1 MANGERRARL
11 TKSALR
17 ALKTAREAA
26 RRASRSDFT
35 PPADLARGA
44 SSTPSIPPSMPPVE
58 RFTPTPLPSESAP
71 QPSAAPSARRARS
84 SATPPGSTP
93 PSSTP
98 AGTTP
103 PRPRRGERRGER
115 SAERRGFGAAN
126 PTAATPSAPLTSEE
140 AELVELIDRLAVVA
154 DGSGLAEIEIAAAG
168 TRVVVRSRAA
178 LAASN
183 VVAVSG
189 AAAPAA
195 SSATSTPALVPPEGS
210 AAPKAA
216 AAAPSPSSAS
226 AAFVA
231 APLTG
236 VFYSARTPGD
246 DPLIAVGSIVAV
258 GQPIGLIEAM
268 KLFNE
273 IKSDRAGRVVR
284 VFAENGRLVK
294 AKAPIIEVE
303 PA

>member
-17 ALKTAREAA
+17 ALQTAREAA

-44 SSTPSIPPSMPPVE
+44 SSTPSMPPVE

-71 QPSAAPSARRARS
+71 QPIAAPSARRARS
-84 SATPPGSTP
+84 DVTP
-93 PSSTP
+93 PSFTP
-98 AGTTP
+98 VGTTP

-115 SAERRGFGAAN
+115 SAERRGFGLAN
-126 PTAATPSAPLTSEE
+126 ASAATPGAPLTSEE

-154 DGSGLAEIEIAAAG
+154 DGSGLAEIEIAVAG

-195 SSATSTPALVPPEGS
+195 STATNAPALVPPEGS

-216 AAAPSPSSAS
+216 AAAPTPSSAS
-226 AAFVA
+226 ATFVV

-246 DPLIAVGSIVAV
+246 DPLVAVGSIVAV

-284 VFAENGRLVK
+284 VLAENGRLVK

>member
-17 ALKTAREAA
+17 ALQTAREAA

-44 SSTPSIPPSMPPVE
+44 SSTPSMPPVE

-84 SATPPGSTP
+84 DVTP
-93 PSSTP
+93 PSFTP
-98 AGTTP
+98 VGTTP

-115 SAERRGFGAAN
+115 SAERRGFGLAN
-126 PTAATPSAPLTSEE
+126 ASAATPGAPLTSEE

-154 DGSGLAEIEIAAAG
+154 DGSGLAEIEIAVAG

-195 SSATSTPALVPPEGS
+195 STATNAPALVPPEGS

-216 AAAPSPSSAS
+216 AAAPTPSSAS
-226 AAFVA
+226 AAFVV

-246 DPLIAVGSIVAV
+246 DPLVAVGSIVAV

-284 VFAENGRLVK
+284 VLAENGRLVK

>member
-17 ALKTAREAA
+17 ALQTAREAA

-35 PPADLARGA
+35 PPANLARGA
-44 SSTPSIPPSMPPVE
+44 SSTPSMPPVE

-84 SATPPGSTP
+84 GATPPGSTP
-93 PSSTP
+93 PSFTP
-98 AGTTP
+98 VGTTP

-115 SAERRGFGAAN
+115 SAERRGFGLAN
-126 PTAATPSAPLTSEE
+126 ASAATPGAPLTSEE

-154 DGSGLAEIEIAAAG
+154 DGSGLAEIEIAVAG

-195 SSATSTPALVPPEGS
+195 STATNAPALVPPEGS

-216 AAAPSPSSAS
+216 AAAPTPSSAS
-226 AAFVA
+226 AAFVV

-246 DPLIAVGSIVAV
+246 DPLVAVGSIVAV

-284 VFAENGRLVK
+284 VLAENGRLVK

>member
-17 ALKTAREAA
+17 ALQTAREAA

-35 PPADLARGA
+35 PPANLARGA
-44 SSTPSIPPSMPPVE
+44 SSTPSMPPVE

-84 SATPPGSTP
+84 GATPQGSTP
-93 PSSTP
+93 SSSTP
-98 AGTTP
+98 VGTTP

-115 SAERRGFGAAN
+115 SAERRGFGLAN
-126 PTAATPSAPLTSEE
+126 ASAATPGAPLTSEE

-154 DGSGLAEIEIAAAG
+154 DGSGLAEIEIAVAG

-189 AAAPAA
+189 AAPAA
-195 SSATSTPALVPPEGS
+195 STATNAPALVPPEGS

-216 AAAPSPSSAS
+216 AAAPTPSSAS
-226 AAFVA
+226 AAFVV

-246 DPLIAVGSIVAV
+246 DPLVAVGSIVAV

-284 VFAENGRLVK
+284 VLAENGRLVK

>member
-1 MANGERRARL
+1 MLFRSGE
-11 TKSALR
+11 
-17 ALKTAREAA
+17 
-26 RRASRSDFT
+26 
-35 PPADLARGA
+35 
-44 SSTPSIPPSMPPVE
+44 
-58 RFTPTPLPSESAP
+58 
-71 QPSAAPSARRARS
+71 
-84 SATPPGSTP
+84 
-93 PSSTP
+93 
-98 AGTTP
+98 
-103 PRPRRGERRGER
+103 RRGERRGVRR
-115 SAERRGFGAAN
+115 SFGAAS
-126 PTAATPSAPLTSEE
+126 PTAATPSAPLTSDE

-154 DGSGLAEIEIAAAG
+154 DGSGLAEIEIAVAG

-178 LAASN
+178 LVPSN
-183 VVAVSG
+183 VVAVTG
-189 AAAPAA
+189 PAPIAAAPTTAP
-195 SSATSTPALVPPEGS
+195 SVVPPEGS

-216 AAAPSPSSAS
+216 PIAPTPSSPS

-236 VFYSARTPGD
+236 VFYAARSPGD
-246 DPLIAVGSIVAV
+246 DPLVAVGSVVAV

-284 VFAENGRLVK
+284 VLAENGRLVK